1 MGIPEAFRRLASL
14 RFDEESLEAVLR
26 LVVCLSTAA
35 LPGTD
40 ATDVMV
46 LRSSGLETVGAFD
59 NCRDLDDV
67 QSRSQRGPCYV
78 AMREAETVDATVHA
92 TSSRWP
98 EFAQVA
104 TAGGFGAVLALPL
117 RTPNRVIGSLGL
129 FSRHRQGFDDD
140 TRVAAAL
147 FADRAAVALANAI
160 AFTAA
165 DLLNRHLGEALASR
179 DLIGRAKGILMERHG
194 CGDNGAFDRLRHES
208 QTTHR
213 KLRDVAQGVAESSLS
228 THNKPESLHH
238 R

>member
-1 MGIPEAFRRLASL
+1 VGIPEAFKRLASL

-26 LVVCLSTAA
+26 LVVCLATAA

-40 ATDVMV
+40 ATDAMV

-59 NCRDLDDV
+59 NCQELDEV
-67 QSRSQRGPCYV
+67 QSRLQRGPCLV
-78 AMREAETVDATVHA
+78 AMREAETVDATVPA
-92 TSSRWP
+92 TSRRWP

-104 TAGGFGAVLALPL
+104 TEGGFGAVLALPL
-117 RTPNRVIGSLGL
+117 RTPDRVIGSLSL

-147 FADRAAVALANAI
+147 LADRAAVVLANAI
-160 AFTAA
+160 AFTSA

-179 DLIGRAKGILMERHG
+179 GLIGRAKGILMERHG

-213 KLRDVAQGVAESSLS
+213 KLRDVAKGVTESAPS
-228 THNKPESLHH
+228 TRDEPEWAHH